1 MNVLELRRVTV
12 IAEAV
17 LEPYLVADL
26 RRLGA
31 KGYTVCS
38 ARGEGTRGQ
47 RRGELEGGNIR
58 LEVVVQEAVAGV
70 ILEHLSA
77 TYFEHYALIA
87 YIDTVS
93 VVRGEKYI

>member
-1 MNVLELRRVTV
+1 
-12 IAEAV
+12 
-17 LEPYLVADL
+17 
-26 RRLGA
+26 
-31 KGYTVCS
+31 
-38 ARGEGTRGQ
+38 
-47 RRGELEGGNIR
+47 
-58 LEVVVQEAVAGV
+58 VVQEAVAGA